1 MGNVS
6 RKMEI
11 LKKKQ
16 KEMLKNRKTLTE
28 MKTAFSTLIYKHVTA
43 EERLWGFVNRYL
55 QNWKAERTKTEN
67 NRKIMEQNMQ
77 GL

>member
-11 LKKKQ
+11 LKKQ

-43 EERLWGFVNRYL
+43 EERL
-55 QNWKAERTKTEN
+55 
-67 NRKIMEQNMQ
+67 
-77 GL
+77 

>member
-16 KEMLKNRKTLTE
+16 TEMLKNRKPLTE

-43 EERLWGFVNRYL
+43 EERLFEDL
-55 QNWKAERTKTEN
+55 SIDTSKTEKQ
-67 NRKIMEQNMQ
+67 REQKKKITEK
-77 GL
+77 